1 MDFGLATKGI
11 SILLKEKKM
20 FRFSKSIFIALCGD

>member
-11 SILLKEKKM
+11 SILLKAKM
-20 FRFSKSIFIALCGD
+20 MFVFSKSIFLAFV